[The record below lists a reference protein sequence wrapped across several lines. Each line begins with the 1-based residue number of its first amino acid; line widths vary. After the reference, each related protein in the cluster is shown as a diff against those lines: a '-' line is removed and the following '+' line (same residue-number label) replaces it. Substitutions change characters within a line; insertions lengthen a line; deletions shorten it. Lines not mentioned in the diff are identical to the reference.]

1 MIEAGGRHDI
11 PADMGCVWTQT
22 SAEVSGD
29 DLSRYSLL
37 LVNETD
43 GDQVTPSS
51 DSVGA
56 NLIVMESLEK
66 NCACMVAAIKDSAL
80 NRNTNLVRRLI
91 QPSLQIL
98 GLFIEPG
105 KPYE

>member
-1 MIEAGGRHDI
+1 MYECRYVKSSAPDSRSTLTMIEVGGRHDI

-29 DLSRYSLL
+29 NLSRYSPL

-56 NLIVMESLEK
+56 NLIVMESREK
-66 NCACMVAAIKDSAL
+66 IAL
-80 NRNTNLVRRLI
+80 AWS
-91 QPSLQIL
+91 QPS
-98 GLFIEPG
+98 
-105 KPYE
+105 